1 MCLTIPA
8 QVVKIDGKQAIVRD
22 SGGKEKKINVFLLSG
37 LKKGDWLLYTTDLA
51 IKRFPKRR
59 QRYYRTFGSAASD
72 HSSVAFEQKFKDI
85 IKASKTRDLTKDE
98 IIYLLGAEK
107 KKKKLCFPKLIW

>member
-59 QRYYRTFGSAASD
+59 QRYYRTLEAPQAIIPPSRLSKIQR
-72 HSSVAFEQKFKDI
+72 HNQSV
-85 IKASKTRDLTKDE
+85 KTRDLTRTKLF
-98 IIYLLGAEK
+98 ICSARK
-107 KKKKLCFPKLIW
+107 KKKETLLSELIW